1 MTVDERRARRY
12 ILAAAAAGLVLR
24 LAFGLFYWIDK
35 PLTQDER
42 EYLALAQSL
51 TEGRGFT
58 YPPGMET
65 GTAQQFGRAPAYPAF
80 LAAIGAGRTPSRS
93 SPVRIKVAQAIV
105 GAAIVWLIGLIA
117 LRTAGERSGVAAAAI
132 AAVYPPLVWTPAY
145 VFSETLFSLLALS
158 TAIVLDK
165 AANRKPGGSR
175 WPGLAAG
182 VLMGAAALV
191 RGAMLVV
198 LPLVLL
204 WLLRRRD
211 YVTALALVAGLVAV
225 VSPWTLRNARVH
237 GRFMPI
243 AADGGVTFWT
253 GNHPLAR
260 GEGDLAANPQLKKA
274 ELAFRAAHPGLTAEQ
289 RERYYYADAIAYIKT
304 NPGAWLKLLVR
315 KAFYT
320 IVPIGP
326 SYTLHST
333 KYLVGSVASYLLLLP
348 FAVAGFGRLWRSRFR
363 PTALVLLA
371 ASVVLVC
378 IVFFPQE
385 RFRIPVIDP
394 FLIVCASCAPLFAS
408 RD

>member
-1 MTVDERRARRY
+1 MTLDNRRVRRY
-12 ILAAAAAGLVLR
+12 IVVAAAAGLLLR
-24 LAFGLFYWIDK
+24 LAFGLYYWVDR
-35 PLTQDER
+35 PLTHDER

-65 GTAQQFGRAPAYPAF
+65 GTAPRFGRPPGYPAF
-80 LAAIGAGRTPSRS
+80 LAAIGAGRTPVES
-93 SPVRIKVAQAIV
+93 SPVRAKVAQAIV
-105 GAAIVWLIGLIA
+105 GAAVVWLIGTIA
-117 LRTAGERSGVAAAAI
+117 WRTAGPRSGVAAAAI

-145 VFSETLFSLLALS
+145 VFSETLYSLVALS
-158 TAIVLDK
+158 MAVVLDK

-191 RGAMLVV
+191 RAAMIVMV
-198 LPLVLL
+198 PLALL

-225 VSPWTLRNARVH
+225 VGPWTLRNARVH
-237 GRFMPI
+237 GRFIPI
-243 AADGGVTFWT
+243 ASEGGVTFWT
-253 GNHPLAR
+253 GNHPLGR
-260 GEGDLAANPQLKKA
+260 GEGDLAANPDLKKA
-274 ELAFRAAHPGLTAEQ
+274 ELAFRTARPGLTAEQ
-289 RERYYYADAIAYIKT
+289 LEGEYYADAFAYIRG
-304 NPGAWLKLLVR
+304 NPGAWLKLLAR

-320 IVPIGP
+320 IVPAGP

-333 KYLVGSVASYLLLLP
+333 KYLVASVASYVLLLP
-348 FAVAGFGRLWRSRFR
+348 FAVAGFGRVWRSRSR
-363 PTALVLLA
+363 PTALLLLA
-371 ASVVLVC
+371 ASAALTC

-394 FLIVCASCAPLFAS
+394 FLIVCAACAPLFTS